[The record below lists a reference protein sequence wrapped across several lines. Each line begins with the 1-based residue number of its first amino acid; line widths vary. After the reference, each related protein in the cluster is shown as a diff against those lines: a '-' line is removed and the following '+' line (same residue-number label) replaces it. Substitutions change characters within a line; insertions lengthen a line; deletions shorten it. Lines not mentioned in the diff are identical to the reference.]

1 MIQRI
6 SYPFLLLSLTYSL
19 THAHQLQ
26 QQAQQVQEQSI
37 EDKILKKGK
46 DITLWKELRKQI
58 ILCDAFQEACQTEPP
73 QSVQQWEKF
82 FDDVPVFDEPTKLYT
97 LQVIKN
103 NSELITLED
112 VLDNKVTNPFALQ
125 ELLNTLVGGEIV
137 EKENGEIEISVTEK
151 LEEVLTKKAIRHV
164 KSMEEIKENLQ
175 EVQGLIK
182 KRDELIAQQQVQIN
196 TIEENVVDA
205 KEQVQEAEQN
215 IEKAEKYQRNAR
227 HIYYMLIAL
236 ALLLLLLVIAF
247 FRRRKKR

>member
-1 MIQRI
+1 M
-6 SYPFLLLSLTYSL
+6 
-19 THAHQLQ
+19 
-26 QQAQQVQEQSI
+26 
-37 EDKILKKGK
+37 
-46 DITLWKELRKQI
+46 
-58 ILCDAFQEACQTEPP
+58 
-73 QSVQQWEKF
+73 
-82 FDDVPVFDEPTKLYT
+82 
-97 LQVIKN
+97 
-103 NSELITLED
+103 ITLED